1 MSETKWTQ
9 VGKRDDL
16 IAESGIAVWTPN
28 GPVAVFYLPGENPTL
43 YAIGHYCPLGKANVL
58 ARGIVGDLKGEL
70 VVASPL
76 YKQHY
81 SLTTGQCQEDASVR
95 VPSYEVRLNGDIL
108 ELAVPVTTK
117 EGCAA

>member
-1 MSETKWTQ
+1 MSETQWMH
-9 VGKRDDL
+9 VGERGDL
-16 IAESGIAVWTPN
+16 IPESGIAVWTPD
-28 GPVAVFYLPGENPTL
+28 GPVAVFYLPGAEPEL
-43 YAIGHYCPLGKANVL
+43 YAIGHYCPLGQANVL

-81 SLTTGQCQEDASVR
+81 SLTSGRCQEDESVS
-95 VPSYEVRLNGDIL
+95 VPTYGVRLNGDAL
-108 ELAVPVTTK
+108 ELAVPVTAK

>member
-1 MSETKWTQ
+1 MSDTQWIQ
-9 VGKRDDL
+9 VGKREDL
-16 IAESGIAVWTPN
+16 IPESGIAVWTPD
-28 GPVAVFYLPGENPTL
+28 GPVAVFYLPGEKPEL

-81 SLTTGQCQEDASVR
+81 SLTTGQCQEDGAVKVPVYNVR
-95 VPSYEVRLNGDIL
+95 VNGEAL
-108 ELAVPVTTK
+108 ELAVPVTAK
-117 EGCAA
+117 EDCAA